1 MQAFGRLSESGSK
14 RRQVGLISLLGHSE
28 RWLNYQV
35 LFCYLMETSI

>member
-14 RRQVGLISLLGHSE
+14 RRQGISLLDHSE